1 MSQANV
7 KIVKR
12 GIVAFNQRDP
22 DRFAKLATDDVV
34 WFPALPGAVEAGS
47 YHGREGIESYFAESR
62 DTWEELNVR
71 VDELRDLGD
80 RVLVLGRAEGRGRGS
95 GVEVDAPLGFVV
107 EFRGGKISYVRTYL
121 DHDESLR
128 AAGVPR

>member
-1 MSQANV
+1 MSRANV

-12 GIVAFNQRDP
+12 GIDAFNQRDP
-22 DRFAKLATDDVV
+22 DSFAKLATDDFV
-34 WFPALPGAVEAGS
+34 WLPALPGAVEAGS
-47 YHGREGIESYFAESR
+47 YRGREGIESYFAESL

-80 RVLVLGRAEGRGRGS
+80 RVLALGRAEGRGRGS

-107 EFRGGKISYVRTYL
+107 EFRGGKMSFVRTYL

-128 AAGVPR
+128 AAGLSR